1 MTADDAASSIAT
13 ASEPTVR
20 RRASFHIVPLE
31 EEAHQNVHHVDLGW
45 RSWLVVFVTC
55 FAVCAQVFVIAG
67 AGQVITFIIR
77 DVGDPALAGWIVQ
90 GPLLM
95 QSVLSPI
102 VGRLSDV
109 LDRKY
114 LSTVPP
120 LIALAGAVVSAKATS
135 MSHLVIGGILVGAA
149 LCTIGIVHSIP
160 SEVLPLK
167 YRAISNG
174 MGVSSNDPTT
184 CWLWLTVVEYSL
196 LAALSEVCEYRF
208 VQHL

>member
-1 MTADDAASSIAT
+1 MAFKDNPSVSRTEVAPAPAH
-13 ASEPTVR
+13 PR
-20 RRASFHIVPLE
+20 RTSFHIVPIE
-31 EEAHQNVHHVDLGW
+31 EEAHQNASHVDLGW
-45 RSWLVVFVTC
+45 RSWLVVFITC
-55 FAVCAQVFVIAG
+55 FAVGAQVFVIAG

-114 LSTVPP
+114 LSMTPP

-135 MSHLVIGGILVGAA
+135 MNHLVIGGILIGTT
-149 LCTIGIVHSIP
+149 LSTIAIVHSIP

-167 YRAISNG
+167 YRTISNG
-174 MGVSSNDPTT
+174 MGVSAAEPGRSI
-184 CWLWLTVVEYSL
+184 LLQMLT
-196 LAALSEVCEYRF
+196 
-208 VQHL
+208 